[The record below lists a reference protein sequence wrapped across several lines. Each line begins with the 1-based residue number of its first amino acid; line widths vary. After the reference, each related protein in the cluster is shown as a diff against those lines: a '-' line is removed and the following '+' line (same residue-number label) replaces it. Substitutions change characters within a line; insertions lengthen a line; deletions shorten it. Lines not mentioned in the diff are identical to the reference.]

1 MESNPKEVNENLQ
14 KAKKIKEKSNK
25 EIEPLA
31 KNIFGLESLIKV
43 IEQNRDN
50 FKGLKKVL

>member
-43 IEQNRDN
+43 IEQNSDN
-50 FKGLKKVL
+50 FKGLKKAL

>member
-1 MESNPKEVNENLQ
+1 VESNPKEVNENLQ
-14 KAKKIKEKSNK
+14 KAKKIKEKLNK

-43 IEQNRDN
+43 IEQNSDK
-50 FKGLKKVL
+50 FEELKKVL